1 MPEIAIVTDS
11 TSDLLPED
19 IIGLPVKVVP
29 LKIDING
36 ELLRDGVEITRT
48 EFWDKLLNSEKKKK
62 TSQPSP
68 QDFLNTYNALF
79 EKGFKKIIS
88 IHASAKT
95 SGTIQAAK
103 VARSLTNRENDIELV
118 DSQALSIMEGMLV
131 VETAKK
137 VVKNES
143 FTDILNWLYQARSK
157 AKFLIVITDL
167 KYLEKGGRMNKA
179 SLMAGGLLHLK
190 PIITMSQGEIIVEK
204 KVIGEMGAIKY
215 IEKYIKE
222 ESKNQSINIWT
233 GWGGTPKELELVSR
247 FTQEFSGN
255 PKVNFQV
262 VNRLVGG
269 VIGAHTGPTIG
280 IVIFP
285 KLS

>member
-1 MPEIAIVTDS
+1 M
-11 TSDLLPED
+11 
-19 IIGLPVKVVP
+19 
-29 LKIDING
+29 
-36 ELLRDGVEITRT
+36 
-48 EFWDKLLNSEKKKK
+48 
-62 TSQPSP
+62 
-68 QDFLNTYNALF
+68 
-79 EKGFKKIIS
+79 
-88 IHASAKT
+88 
-95 SGTIQAAK
+95 
-103 VARSLTNRENDIELV
+103 
-118 DSQALSIMEGMLV
+118 
-131 VETAKK
+131 
-137 VVKNES
+137 
-143 FTDILNWLYQARSK
+143 NWLYQARSK

>member
-1 MPEIAIVTDS
+1 M
-11 TSDLLPED
+11 
-19 IIGLPVKVVP
+19 KVVP

-48 EFWDKLLNSEKKKK
+48 EFWDKLLNSDTIPK

-233 GWGGTPKELELVSR
+233 GWGGTPKELELVSK

>member
-48 EFWDKLLNSEKKKK
+48 EFWDKLLNSDTIPK

>member
-1 MPEIAIVTDS
+1 M
-11 TSDLLPED
+11 
-19 IIGLPVKVVP
+19 KVVP

-48 EFWDKLLNSEKKKK
+48 EFWDKLLNSDTIPK